1 MTLDDVLRIIGH
13 LWPHI
18 IAVLGVLVALGTT
31 AHIVLFKSDVR
42 AAIGWAGLVWLAPFI
57 GAVLYW
63 MLGINRI
70 RRRAGRIRRGI
81 ALSSDFTQEIAAKQQ
96 EAQFLPANMPGRF
109 AALATAVGTTS
120 GQALVPGNTVEPL
133 VDGDQAYP
141 AMLAA
146 IEAAVTSV
154 AMTSYIFDNDRAG
167 AMFADALARAVGR
180 GVVVRVLID
189 GVGAR
194 YSKPPITGLLTARGI
209 TNARFLPHI
218 FPLANP
224 YFNLRSHRKIL
235 VLDGRIGFVGGMNVR
250 EGCLLEVPSKEP
262 TQDIHARVTGPVVR
276 QLMETIA
283 FDWHFTTKE
292 VLEGA
297 AWFPPLAATGPVV
310 ARGIPDGPDED
321 FETLHDTI
329 LSALSVAH
337 HSVQI
342 VTPYFLPDEP
352 LIDALRV
359 ASMRGVR
366 VDLVLP
372 EKNNLTVVAWAAMAG
387 LWQVLKWGV
396 RVYFSRPP
404 FDHSKIMVVDGTWS
418 MLGSANWDPRSL
430 RLNFEYNIECY
441 DDGLAEKL
449 SGIVRR
455 KIATGRLY
463 TPADWQRQT
472 LFQRLRGGVARLGQ
486 PYL

>member
-1 MTLDDVLRIIGH
+1 VTLDALLHAIGP
-13 LWPHI
+13 LWPTLL
-18 IAVLGVLVALGTT
+18 AVLGVLIAILTS
-31 AHIVLFKSDVR
+31 AHIVLFKNDVR

-57 GAVLYW
+57 GAMLYW

-70 RRRAGRIRRGI
+70 RRRAGRIRRGN
-81 ALSSDFTQEIAAKQQ
+81 ALSQDFTREMALKHE
-96 EAQFLPANMPGRF
+96 EAQLLPATMPGRF

-133 VDGDQAYP
+133 IDGDEAYP

-146 IEAAVTSV
+146 IDSATTSIG
-154 AMTSYIFDNDRAG
+154 MTSYIFDNDLSG
-167 AMFADALARAVGR
+167 VQFVDALARAVAR
-180 GVVVRVLID
+180 GVTVRVLID

-194 YSKPPITGLLTARGI
+194 YSRPPITRPLAERGVPH
-209 TNARFLPHI
+209 ARFLPRI

-235 VLDGRIGFVGGMNVR
+235 VVDGKVGFVGGMNVR
-250 EGCLLEVPSKEP
+250 QACVIAVPSRDA

-276 QLMETIA
+276 QLVETFA
-283 FDWHFTTKE
+283 FDWHFTTRE
-292 VLEGA
+292 SLDGP
-297 AWFPPLAATGPVV
+297 AWFPVLEPTGLVV

-329 LSALSVAH
+329 LSALSIAS

-359 ASMRGVR
+359 AAMRGVR
-366 VDLVLP
+366 VDIVLP
-372 EKNNLTVVAWAAMAG
+372 QENNLTIVAWAATAQ
-387 LWQVLKWGV
+387 LWQVLKWGC
-396 RVYFSRPP
+396 RVWLSHPP
-404 FDHSKIMVVDGTWS
+404 FDHSKIMIVDGTWS

-441 DDGLAEKL
+441 DVALAEEL
-449 SGIVRR
+449 GMIVQR
-455 KIATGRLY
+455 KIATAKAY
-463 TPADWQRQT
+463 TPADWQGQG
-472 LFQRLRGGVARLGQ
+472 LFRRLRGGIARLGQ